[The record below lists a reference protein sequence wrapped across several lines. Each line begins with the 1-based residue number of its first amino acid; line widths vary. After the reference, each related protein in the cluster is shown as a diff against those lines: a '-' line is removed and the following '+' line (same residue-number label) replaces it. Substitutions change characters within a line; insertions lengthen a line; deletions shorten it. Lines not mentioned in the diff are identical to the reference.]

1 MTDVVFPSLSE
12 ETPDAEGV
20 LATWFVSE
28 GASVAADQL
37 LAEVQ
42 VDKVAA
48 EVLAPA
54 AGVVH
59 RLVEEE
65 ARRPAGRG
73 HRHDQLTVRS
83 WWPRWPRCG

>member
-1 MTDVVFPSLSE
+1 MTDVPFPGLSKE
-12 ETPDAEGV
+12 NPDSEGV
-20 LATWFVSE
+20 VSTWFVDE
-28 GASVAADQL
+28 GESVAADQL

-65 ARRPAGRG
+65 GVVKQGEPIARI
-73 HRHDQLTVRS
+73 D
-83 WWPRWPRCG
+83 

>member
-1 MTDVVFPSLSE
+1 MTDVPFPGLSKE
-12 ETPDAEGV
+12 DPDSEGV
-20 LATWFVSE
+20 VSTWFVGE
-28 GASVAADQL
+28 GESVAADQL

-59 RLVEEE
+59 LLVEEE
-65 ARRPAGRG
+65 GVVKQGEPIARI
-73 HRHDQLTVRS
+73 D
-83 WWPRWPRCG
+83 